1 MGCEA
6 GSCLSLLSSLGVSF
20 PLTPALSLGERV
32 PRRPSLE
39 RSARLDLS
47 QRGRWFTLSPRTGVR
62 GNGMAEPIGVVLDFQ
77 ASYRGVAGSM
87 NTPDSVALK
96 PDFFVSFTLT
106 GPVTLHDR

>member
-1 MGCEA
+1 MGFA
-6 GSCLSLLSSLGVSF
+6 
-20 PLTPALSLGERV
+20 LT
-32 PRRPSLE
+32 
-39 RSARLDLS
+39 
-47 QRGRWFTLSPRTGVR
+47 GRKMWVMLSPRERAGVR

-77 ASYRGVAGSM
+77 ASYRDVAGSM